1 MKSED
6 YYLGY
11 IDALDRTR
19 QLLDF
24 LNRHGTF
31 RYSSA
36 SAYLR
41 REMVR
46 INGEYRATRAAREGL
61 SSTPYCF
68 KFDENGHAVPVEV
81 PESCD
86 TPKRHPL
93 GILDQ
98 EDPR

>member
-1 MKSED
+1 MKPES

-46 INGEYRATRAAREGL
+46 INGEYREAIGRG
-61 SSTPYCF
+61 
-68 KFDENGHAVPVEV
+68 VPVEV
-81 PESCD
+81 PASCD
-86 TPKRHPL
+86 TPKHYPL

-98 EDPR
+98 GENQ